1 MSLHYPSNALVIRA
15 FWLELWFI
23 KNSIKL
29 LWCPFAE
36 GTESSGLVIKA
47 LNGTTYLK
55 DRNIRGNK
63 IITSAQEEGTRPELE
78 LVGINVA
85 GEAGA
90 AGGHST
96 LGT

>member
-1 MSLHYPSNALVIRA
+1 MSLHFGVFEISSLKIVLSYYGVH
-15 FWLELWFI
+15 
-23 KNSIKL
+23 L
-29 LWCPFAE
+29 LREQNPL
-36 GTESSGLVIKA
+36 GLVIKA
-47 LNGTTYLK
+47 FNGTTYLK